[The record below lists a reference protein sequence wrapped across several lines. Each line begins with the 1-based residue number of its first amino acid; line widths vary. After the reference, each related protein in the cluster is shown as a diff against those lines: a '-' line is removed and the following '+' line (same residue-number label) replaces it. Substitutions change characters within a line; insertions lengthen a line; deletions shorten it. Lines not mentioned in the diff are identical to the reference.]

1 MKMVRKLM
9 CVNITSKDSKRLA
22 DFYRAIGV
30 PIYVNDEDY
39 DGWFLG
45 NSENEGCVTVWDENK
60 WGPSCAGF
68 ITMVFEVDDLEETY
82 EKIISQG
89 IAINPP
95 RTADWGGQELTLK
108 DPDGNII
115 MFL

>member
-22 DFYRAIGV
+22 DF
-30 PIYVNDEDY
+30 
-39 DGWFLG
+39 
-45 NSENEGCVTVWDENK
+45 TVLSVFPFMSTMKIMTVGFWEIPKTKAALRFGMRTN
-60 WGPSCAGF
+60 GGRLVGF

-95 RTADWGGQELTLK
+95 RTADWGGQEVTLK

>member
-1 MKMVRKLM
+1 
-9 CVNITSKDSKRLA
+9 
-22 DFYRAIGV
+22 
-30 PIYVNDEDY
+30 
-39 DGWFLG
+39 
-45 NSENEGCVTVWDENK
+45 
-60 WGPSCAGF
+60 
-68 ITMVFEVDDLEETY
+68 MVFEVDDLEETY